1 MEYLIIGGAI
11 KSGTTSLFYYLAD
24 HPDINS
30 ATVKET
36 RFFLDDDYPITRVG
50 SGPLTLQTYKDFFHC
65 QKENEIGMEATPFY
79 LYSAGTAQRIFDHVP
94 KSKMLFIL
102 REPMAQ
108 LCSGIRYLQQNGDFP
123 ENKSV
128 DDFVKENI
136 ELLED
141 NKNLSGTN
149 AVSMSCYVQFLE
161 RYYELFGNDRVKVI
175 YFEDLLANPEKVLGD
190 VCDFMGLDSSF
201 YSNYTFKVYN
211 QTVGLGKYGFAK
223 KLNNIRNYLV
233 HFTYNRPV
241 IHNRLKHI
249 KLKLE
254 QWLQSGESN
263 VAHFKLSADI
273 RAELIR
279 IYQGERAALEKLTQ
293 SSVPWK

>member
-1 MEYLIIGGAI
+1 MEYLMIGGAI

-24 HPDINS
+24 HPDIKS

-50 SGPLTLQTYKDFFHC
+50 SGPVTLQTYKDFFHR

-108 LCSGIRYLQQNGDFP
+108 LSSGIRYLQQNGDFP

-136 ELLED
+136 ELLEY

-149 AVSMSCYVQFLE
+149 AVSMSCYVQFLK

-175 YFEDLLANPEKVLGD
+175 YFEDLLKNPEKVLD
-190 VCDFMGLDSSF
+190 EVCGFIGLDSSF
-201 YSNYTFKVYN
+201 YSNYTFKIYN
-211 QTVGLGKYGFAK
+211 QTVGLGKYRFVK
-223 KLNNIRNYLV
+223 KLNNVRNYLV
-233 HFTYNRPV
+233 RFTYKRPV
-241 IHNRLKHI
+241 IHNRLKQI

-254 QWLQSGESN
+254 QCLQSGESN
-263 VAHFKLSADI
+263 VEDFKLSEGI
-273 RAELIR
+273 RVELIN
-279 IYQGERAALEKLTQ
+279 IYQSERVELEKLTQ
-293 SSVPWK
+293 SPVPWK